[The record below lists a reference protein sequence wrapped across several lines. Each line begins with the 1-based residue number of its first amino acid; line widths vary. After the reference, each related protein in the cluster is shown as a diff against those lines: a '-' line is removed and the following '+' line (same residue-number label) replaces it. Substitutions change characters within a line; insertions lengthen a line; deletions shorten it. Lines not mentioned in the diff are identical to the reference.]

1 MGGILGGMSISG
13 ARPLIGVTCYRQK
26 TQWWSWDRDAALVP
40 GAYLD
45 MVVAAG
51 GWPILIPPVAGNEAA
66 NDFSKEDG
74 EPGGDGVGDPGVR
87 AALTESV
94 DAVLDAVDGL
104 LVIGGGDVS
113 ARRYGQ
119 QPDERN
125 GGTSE
130 WRDDLEFQLL
140 DAALDRDLPLL
151 AICRGHQ
158 VLNVLLGGTL
168 VQQLPDILGCT
179 VHQPQAGA
187 FGNVTVRTEPTTH
200 VHRLMGAQA
209 DVRCSHHQAIDSLGD
224 SLLVSARSDDG
235 VIEAVE
241 VLGRSFAVGVQWHP
255 EESGDVRLFGGLVSA
270 ARLASDARAHTS
282 PGAPATQ
289 SDRQPPEEQS

>member
-1 MGGILGGMSISG
+1 MDGILGGMSISG

-51 GWPILIPPVAGNEAA
+51 GWPVLIPPGAGTAA
-66 NDFSKEDG
+66 DG
-74 EPGGDGVGDPGVR
+74 AAGGDPGVR

-94 DAVLDAVDGL
+94 DRVLDALDGL

-119 QPDERN
+119 EPDDRN

-130 WRDDLEFQLL
+130 WRDDLEFQML

-168 VQQLPDILGCT
+168 VQQLPDALGST
-179 VHQPQAGA
+179 MHQPGAGA
-187 FGNVTVRTEPTTH
+187 FGKVTVHAEPTTH
-200 VHRLMGAQA
+200 VHRLLGARSE
-209 DVRCSHHQAIDSLGD
+209 VLCSHHQAIDVLGD

-241 VLGRSFAVGVQWHP
+241 VLGRTFAVGVQWHP
-255 EESGDVRLFGGLVSA
+255 EESGDVRLFDGLVAA
-270 ARLASDARAHTS
+270 ARAARAPRTAS
-282 PGAPATQ
+282 ASGVAAVPQP
-289 SDRQPPEEQS
+289 DRQPEPQSPEEHP